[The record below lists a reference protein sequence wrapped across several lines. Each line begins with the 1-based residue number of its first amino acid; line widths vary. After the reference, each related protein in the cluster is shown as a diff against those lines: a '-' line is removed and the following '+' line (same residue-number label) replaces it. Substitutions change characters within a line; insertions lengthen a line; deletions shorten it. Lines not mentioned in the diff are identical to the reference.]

1 MTFKTAE
8 TTRSFYLIQVY
19 GFVHKITTIVNN
31 ILENIIL
38 FERMYAVVLKGTQR
52 KMIKISGC
60 ADTVFEE
67 AYFVLKPGSEKDRMS
82 ERDIIAEA
90 NRIIRENSSFSDR
103 RDRRYVKM
111 SFAVFCLLVAMSVF
125 GTVSAALYLATLI

>member
-1 MTFKTAE
+1 
-8 TTRSFYLIQVY
+8 
-19 GFVHKITTIVNN
+19 
-31 ILENIIL
+31 
-38 FERMYAVVLKGTQR
+38 
-52 KMIKISGC
+52 MIKISGC